1 LAERKTAS
9 PGTKEKRK
17 ERKVNSLINKAACK
31 KFALEIAKL
40 RFHKFTRVSKEFLDD
55 MDACLRATIRT
66 RVNGLPS
73 SGKTI

>member
-1 LAERKTAS
+1 ME
-9 PGTKEKRK
+9 GI
-17 ERKVNSLINKAACK
+17 VQSLINKAGVK
-31 KFALEIAKL
+31 KFALEVAKQ
-40 RFHKFTRVSKEFLDD
+40 RFHKFSRVSKDFLDD